1 MRRLGHEEA
10 PAPPGSRPRR
20 RFRAPWVN
28 GLLFLAT
35 LATTLL
41 AGAAQAGGLPQDPGL
56 GEVARAGLPYA
67 AAILGILLSHEMG
80 HYVAARLWGVDTTL
94 PYFIPGPPV
103 AGVGTFGAVIR
114 IRSSLPS
121 RRAVLD
127 IGAAGPIAGFLVA
140 VPLLAWGMAHSEV
153 RSLGEAVLPSGNA
166 GSPYAM
172 LRTLLAGGSV
182 LGDPSSVQLMG
193 DSLLTWGVQ
202 RLVFGSLPPGHDV
215 FLHPVAFAG
224 CLGLFVT
231 TLNLLPIGQL
241 DGGHVIY
248 AWLGRRGARRVSG
261 LVSAAL
267 LVCGLFLSWNWL
279 VWWLITRF
287 MVRLDHPPA
296 LEEAPLDRKRAWVAI
311 VSLVLFAL
319 TFIPVPVSV

>member
-1 MRRLGHEEA
+1 MGPGAGGAPVARPPGRRRLG
-10 PAPPGSRPRR
+10 
-20 RFRAPWVN
+20 PWVN
-28 GLLFLAT
+28 VLLFLVT

-41 AGAAQAGGLPQDPGL
+41 AGAPLAAGLPEDPGL
-56 GEVARAGLPYA
+56 ADVARAGLPYA
-67 AAILGILLSHEMG
+67 AAILGILLAHEMG

-94 PYFIPGPPV
+94 PFFIPGPPLF
-103 AGVGTFGAVIR
+103 GVGTFGAVIR

-153 RSLGEAVLPSGNA
+153 RSLGATVVPTGNA
-166 GSPYAM
+166 GSLYAM
-172 LRTLLAGGSV
+172 LRALLSGESLQA
-182 LGDPSSVQLMG
+182 DPSSVQLMG

-202 RLVFGSLPPGHDV
+202 RMVFGALPPGHDV

-224 CLGLFVT
+224 WLGLLVT

-241 DGGHVIY
+241 DGGHVLY
-248 AWLGRRGARRVSG
+248 AWLGREGARRASG
-261 LVSAAL
+261 LVSWAL
-267 LVCGLFLSWNWL
+267 LLCGLFLSWTWL

-287 MVRLDHPPA
+287 AVRLEHPPA
-296 LEEAPLDRKRAWVAI
+296 VEEAPLGRKRAAVA
-311 VSLVLFAL
+311 VLSLVLFAL
-319 TFIPVPVSV
+319 TFIPIPVSV